1 MRKLMILAVCL
12 AMLVPLFQTT
22 AQDSNGAGLAL
33 TVGPA
38 PIYTYQQD
46 LNQYVPNG
54 GAILFC
60 SAVPVSHAANGY
72 AELVNQGGWIPTT
85 SFIYIDPLSSVA
97 QRFAACA
104 ANAHG

>member
-12 AMLVPLFQTT
+12 ALLVPLFQTS

-38 PIYTYQQD
+38 PIYVYDNGQLQF
-46 LNQYVPNG
+46 VPNG
-54 GAILFC
+54 GAVLFC
-60 SAVPVSHAANGY
+60 SAVPVSGVTDGF
-72 AELVNQGGWIPTT
+72 AELVDQGGWIPTT
-85 SFIYIDPLSSVA
+85 SFIYISPLATVA
-97 QRFAACA
+97 ERFSLCA